1 MLSFDAPNWTATDPL
16 HRDQQPSRRLHEP
29 AQILFDVDPI
39 TGTALTDL
47 AGLPYL
53 VDGNVVIYFETEESR
68 QLFCDMPTDHPL
80 KLVDNPLEEGE
91 AEG

>member
-1 MLSFDAPNWTATDPL
+1 MLTFDAPNWTATDPL
-16 HRDQQPSRRLHEP
+16 LRDQQPSRRLHEP

-39 TGTALTDL
+39 TGAPLGDLT
-47 AGLPYL
+47 GLPYL

-68 QLFCDMPTDHPL
+68 QIFRDMPTDHPL
-80 KLVDNPLEEGE
+80 RLADNPLEEGE